1 MTDVFDD
8 LAKAFKA
15 GFDAGRSESA
25 DEIKWMRK
33 ENQELKLQYLSDQGQ
48 WIEETGRLREALR
61 YYAKNHYPDIDAGPW
76 GPNSNDWG
84 DVARAALG
92 EKE

>member
-15 GFDAGRSESA
+15 GLDAGRSEYA
-25 DEIKWMRK
+25 DEI
-33 ENQELKLQYLSDQGQ
+33 E
-48 WIEETGRLREALR
+48 RLRAALHECAR
-61 YYAKNHYPDIDAGPW
+61 YLEEQVSASYWHIEQPFDA
-76 GPNSNDWG
+76 NTQRRYDR
-84 DVARAALG
+84 DMARAHKAFAALG

>member
-15 GFDAGRSESA
+15 GLDAGRSESA
-25 DEIKWMRK
+25 DEIERLRR

-61 YYAKNHYPDIDAGPW
+61 
-76 GPNSNDWG
+76 
-84 DVARAALG
+84 
-92 EKE
+92 EKEK